1 MRASEF
7 SLQIPSQAV
16 AQASSLSFP
25 SRADIAR
32 FGIAVSGD
40 DLVNLN
46 FLIAGWKPLLPSA
59 LGMAALAST
68 ACTLEVTRDGSARI
82 LASQGAVTLSA
93 SASSSSPPRAVAAG
107 AEARQDEVLQTG
119 PDGSAS
125 LMILPG
131 MLVQLHPGSSLQVEK
146 VRLGKN
152 GNATDEAM
160 SRFVQLRLLK
170 GTVDV
175 VLEFE
180 PQPRRWQILTA
191 YGALTSVRPGTCR
204 LRVTETGARLDS
216 LRGEF
221 AFGSEH
227 PVPVAGGYFLEV
239 PSVNRNSIPVE
250 TDPAA
255 QENVVEM
262 LAVERNLL
270 ELQNSERLSPFPW
283 RRLGLLPTTQRR

>member
-1 MRASEF
+1 
-7 SLQIPSQAV
+7 
-16 AQASSLSFP
+16 
-25 SRADIAR
+25 
-32 FGIAVSGD
+32 
-40 DLVNLN
+40 
-46 FLIAGWKPLLPSA
+46 
-59 LGMAALAST
+59 
-68 ACTLEVTRDGSARI
+68 
-82 LASQGAVTLSA
+82 
-93 SASSSSPPRAVAAG
+93 
-107 AEARQDEVLQTG
+107 
-119 PDGSAS
+119 
-125 LMILPG
+125 MILPG
-131 MLVQLHPGSSLQVEK
+131 MLVRLHPGSSLRIEK
-146 VRLGKN
+146 IRLGKN

-204 LRVTETGARLDS
+204 LTVTETGARLDS

-221 AFGSEH
+221 AFGSEDS
-227 PVPVAGGYFLEV
+227 VPVAAGYFLES
-239 PSVNRNSIPVE
+239 PSANRDSFPVE

-270 ELQNSERLSPFPW
+270 ELENRTRFSPFPW
-283 RRLGLLPTTQRR
+283 RHFK